1 MTLELLILRALERG
15 LSLRDFEWMT
25 PGMIIDFIITYN
37 NDHLDED
44 ELEDDVR
51 QATQADYNRF

>member
-15 LSLRDFEWMT
+15 LSLQDFQVMT

-37 NDHLDED
+37 NERLSDEERED
-44 ELEDDVR
+44 EVR
-51 QATQADYNRF
+51 EATQADYDRF

>member
-1 MTLELLILRALERG
+1 MELLILRALERG

-37 NDHLDED
+37 NDRLDED